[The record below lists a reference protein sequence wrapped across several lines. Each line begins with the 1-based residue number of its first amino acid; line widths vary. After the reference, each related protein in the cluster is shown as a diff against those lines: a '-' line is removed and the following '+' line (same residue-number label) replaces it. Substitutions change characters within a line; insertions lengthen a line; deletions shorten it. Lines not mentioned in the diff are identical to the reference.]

1 MSQSRAGR
9 TGPEGLPA
17 ILAFSKSL
25 RHTAAECAKLE
36 RHEPGQVT
44 PLPGALQGRGGCPL
58 STEPGPLSF
67 ACQALGHRCPHL
79 RSVSAA
85 PGASAVLAQV
95 FCVSPYHG
103 EKAKPVPLLDDGGCS
118 GLPSI
123 ITGHTFAACV
133 S

>member
-9 TGPEGLPA
+9 TGPEGLSA

-25 RHTAAECAKLE
+25 CHTAAERAKLE

-44 PLPGALQGRGGCPL
+44 PLPGALHGRGGCLP

-95 FCVSPYHG
+95 LCIPLSRG
-103 EKAKPVPLLDDGGCS
+103 EGQARSLAG
-118 GLPSI
+118 
-123 ITGHTFAACV
+123 
-133 S
+133 